1 MEKDEKEA
9 GEANRVTVD
18 AVVAYSSLSAI
29 IDEILSASKK
39 IMITELDKLL
49 KQKNL
54 GKAMEK
60 GIMSYIYAA
69 GFLSFAGR
77 EINKENLTKAMR
89 AIGAQSDPRMI
100 DALLK
105 TGIKSHVIY
114 VYAFYF
120 LVANGKEA
128 SEENVRKVVEEFG
141 ISEDSKTLEETLAYI
156 NREI

>member
-1 MEKDEKEA
+1 MGADDIVAAE
-9 GEANRVTVD
+9 GNRVTAD

-29 IDEILSASKK
+29 IEEVISASKK
-39 IMITELDKLL
+39 IMLAELGKLL

-54 GKAMEK
+54 GKAIEK
-60 GIMSYIYAA
+60 GIMPYIYAA

-77 EINKENLTKAMR
+77 EINKENLAKAMK
-89 AIGAQSDPRMI
+89 AIGAEPDPKMV

-105 TGIKSHVIY
+105 TGIRSHVIY

-120 LVANGKEA
+120 LLANGRET
-128 SEENVRKVVEEFG
+128 SEGNIRRVVDEFG
-141 ISEDSKTLEETLAYI
+141 ISEESKVLEETLAYI